1 MNIYRLFA
9 CVFVITVCLY
19 PDHAVAVNSGKDAGL
34 ESRTALQAAT
44 DSIVAPNVFTPNNDG
59 VNDLF
64 EVTSSSGNPVFLK
77 IFTRAGVPVFS
88 ITSEICQWNGRL
100 LSGEEMANGVY
111 YYIAEIPGS
120 SPKIS
125 KSGFVH
131 LFR

>member
-1 MNIYRLFA
+1 MNICRLFA
-9 CVFVITVCLY
+9 CVFVFTVYLY
-19 PDHAVAVNSGKDAGL
+19 PDHAVAVNSGKYSGL
-34 ESRTALQAAT
+34 EAGAALQATT
-44 DSIVAPNVFTPNNDG
+44 DSVVAPNVFTPNNDG

-64 EVTSSSGNPVFLK
+64 EVTSSGGNTVSLK

-88 ITSEICQWNGRL
+88 ITSKICQWNGRL